1 MVAQGASMLDVPFE
15 KTDNVRIGWIGVGGR
30 GTGLLREVLAVPGA
44 QVVAIYDAMADR
56 AEAAAGIVA
65 ESGQPAPA
73 LEATSAALC
82 ARDDV
87 DLVYICTRW
96 DSHVPQ
102 AVEAME
108 SGKHCAVE
116 VPAATT
122 LADCWRLVDTSEKTR
137 RHCVILENCCYGESE
152 MMVYQMVQE
161 GLFGEINHGE
171 AAYIHDLRGVRS
183 SPHPPYATQPPPQTS
198 TEGVYCKSYFLAL

>member
-1 MVAQGASMLDVPFE
+1 MLGVPFE
-15 KTDNVRIGWIGVGGR
+15 KTENVQIGWIGVGGR

-44 QVVAIYDAMADR
+44 QIVAIYDAMADR
-56 AEAAAGIVA
+56 AKAAADIVA
-65 ESGQPAPA
+65 ESGQPAPT

-183 SPHPPYATQPPPQTS
+183 NPRHLTHPTAAPDS
-198 TEGVYCKSYFLAL
+198 G